1 MPHII
6 QLDRHVADLIAAGEV
21 VERPASAVKEL
32 VENAVDAGATQ
43 ITVEVQ
49 NGGMTFLRVTDNG
62 CGIAPEDAPTA
73 FLRHATSKIR
83 TKEDLAAIGTLGFR
97 GEALAAISSVSRID
111 LLTKTAEAEGV
122 SLHLE
127 GGVVTSQQPAGCPQ
141 GTTILVR
148 DLFFNTPAR
157 MKFMKSDSAESSA
170 IAAVVQQQALAHPEI
185 SFRLIRDGETQLQ
198 TSGDGERLAAIY
210 TVFGREL
217 AKNMLAVNGTWEKF
231 HVTGY
236 ITKPTATRGNRALQ
250 YFFLNGRFI
259 RSRLLSAALE
269 EAYRNQMM
277 TGRFPACVLEL
288 QMPLEAVDVN
298 VHPAKT
304 EVKFLNERAVFD
316 AVHYAALSTLSNASG
331 RVAMQMPKSPALD
344 AQPAAPQQAV
354 KPMERPAARPAVNP
368 NFYQT
373 MQAGEYRRQAGA
385 QPRTVLASQVQYPT
399 RTPKPV
405 EPAMPPVEKAPS
417 PIAPPQPEPVVAPV
431 KPAAKAEPE
440 PAAIPKEPIPTPAEP
455 EQLAL
460 DLPEQTFIKR
470 KVQLGKKEK
479 DLYTQIKRSSYAE
492 LSNGDKITATTVLTR
507 LLRLQQLAGGFLVT
521 DDSDKP
527 ELVNTAKL
535 DALQDIIEDYVLG
548 AGKKLVIFARF
559 IPEVTA
565 IMKMIDK
572 TFQKTGKKQVA
583 IYGAIKKEDRGP
595 IIKQFQEDPD
605 TVIIVG
611 QIDTLGVG
619 VTLTAADTCVYYS
632 KNFNYA
638 TYEQSLSRIHRI
650 GQRNTCTYIDL
661 ETEGTVDEM
670 IGKALARKEDMA
682 KTVVDDWRAYFE

>member
-32 VENAVDAGATQ
+32 VENAVDAGTTQ

-316 AVHYAALSTLSNASG
+316 AVHYAALSTLANASG
-331 RVAMQMPKSPALD
+331 RVAMQMPKSPAPD
-344 AQPAAPQQAV
+344 AAKPDTPATPQPARPA
-354 KPMERPAARPAVNP
+354 ERPVARPAVNP

-440 PAAIPKEPIPTPAEP
+440 PAAIPKEPAPTPAEP

-460 DLPEQTFIKR
+460 DLPEQTFRLIGEAFDSYLIAEQGESVLFIDKHAAHER
-470 KVQLGKKEK
+470 ILFEKLKAEDHPIVSQELMAPVSAELTREEAATVLENTEILGKCGFEVADFGDGDVLIRQIPCDVDEK
-479 DLYTQIKRSSYAE
+479 DAVSLLQELAADLLAGKTLAPETLRDNLLHTIACKAAIKAGWHTEGAEAAHLVAEILSRTDIKYCPHGRPVCIELTKSQLERQFKRS
-492 LSNGDKITATTVLTR
+492 
-507 LLRLQQLAGGFLVT
+507 
-521 DDSDKP
+521 
-527 ELVNTAKL
+527 
-535 DALQDIIEDYVLG
+535 
-548 AGKKLVIFARF
+548 
-559 IPEVTA
+559 
-565 IMKMIDK
+565 
-572 TFQKTGKKQVA
+572 
-583 IYGAIKKEDRGP
+583 
-595 IIKQFQEDPD
+595 
-605 TVIIVG
+605 
-611 QIDTLGVG
+611 
-619 VTLTAADTCVYYS
+619 
-632 KNFNYA
+632 
-638 TYEQSLSRIHRI
+638 
-650 GQRNTCTYIDL
+650 
-661 ETEGTVDEM
+661 
-670 IGKALARKEDMA
+670 
-682 KTVVDDWRAYFE
+682 

>member
-111 LLTKTAEAEGV
+111 LLTKTAEADGV

-331 RVAMQMPKSPALD
+331 RVAMQMPKSPAPD
-344 AQPAAPQQAV
+344 AQPAAPQQTAR
-354 KPMERPAARPAVNP
+354 PAERPAARPAVNP

-417 PIAPPQPEPVVAPV
+417 PIAPPQPEPVSAPV
-431 KPAAKAEPE
+431 RPTAKAEPE

-460 DLPEQTFIKR
+460 DLPEQTFRLIGEAFDSYLIAEQGESVLFIDKHAAHER
-470 KVQLGKKEK
+470 ILFEKLKAEEHPIVSQELMAPVSAELTREEAATVLENTEILGKCGFEVADFGDGDVLIRQIPCDVDEK
-479 DLYTQIKRSSYAE
+479 DAVSLLQELAADLLAGKTLAPETLRDNLLHTIACKAAIKAGWHTEGAEAAHLVAEILSRTDIKYCPHGRPVCIELTKSQLERQFKRS
-492 LSNGDKITATTVLTR
+492 
-507 LLRLQQLAGGFLVT
+507 
-521 DDSDKP
+521 
-527 ELVNTAKL
+527 
-535 DALQDIIEDYVLG
+535 
-548 AGKKLVIFARF
+548 
-559 IPEVTA
+559 
-565 IMKMIDK
+565 
-572 TFQKTGKKQVA
+572 
-583 IYGAIKKEDRGP
+583 
-595 IIKQFQEDPD
+595 
-605 TVIIVG
+605 
-611 QIDTLGVG
+611 
-619 VTLTAADTCVYYS
+619 
-632 KNFNYA
+632 
-638 TYEQSLSRIHRI
+638 
-650 GQRNTCTYIDL
+650 
-661 ETEGTVDEM
+661 
-670 IGKALARKEDMA
+670 
-682 KTVVDDWRAYFE
+682 

>member
-62 CGIAPEDAPTA
+62 CGIAPEDATTA

-111 LLTKTAEAEGV
+111 LLTKTAEADGV

-331 RVAMQMPKSPALD
+331 RVAMQMPKSPAPD
-344 AQPAAPQQAV
+344 AQPAAPQQTAR
-354 KPMERPAARPAVNP
+354 PAERPAARPAVNP

-440 PAAIPKEPIPTPAEP
+440 PAAIPKEPAPAPAEP

-460 DLPEQTFIKR
+460 DLPEQTFRLIGEAFDSYLIAEQGESVLFIDKHAAHER
-470 KVQLGKKEK
+470 ILFEKLKAEEHPIVSQELMAPVSAELTREEAATVLENTEILGKCGFEVADFGDGDVLIRQIPCDVDEK
-479 DLYTQIKRSSYAE
+479 DAVSLLQELAADLLAGKTLAPETLRDNLLHTIACKAAIKAGWHTEGAEAAHLVAEILSRTDIKYCPHGRPVCIELTKSQLERQFKRS
-492 LSNGDKITATTVLTR
+492 
-507 LLRLQQLAGGFLVT
+507 
-521 DDSDKP
+521 
-527 ELVNTAKL
+527 
-535 DALQDIIEDYVLG
+535 
-548 AGKKLVIFARF
+548 
-559 IPEVTA
+559 
-565 IMKMIDK
+565 
-572 TFQKTGKKQVA
+572 
-583 IYGAIKKEDRGP
+583 
-595 IIKQFQEDPD
+595 
-605 TVIIVG
+605 
-611 QIDTLGVG
+611 
-619 VTLTAADTCVYYS
+619 
-632 KNFNYA
+632 
-638 TYEQSLSRIHRI
+638 
-650 GQRNTCTYIDL
+650 
-661 ETEGTVDEM
+661 
-670 IGKALARKEDMA
+670 
-682 KTVVDDWRAYFE
+682 

>member
-111 LLTKTAEAEGV
+111 LLTKTAEADGV

-331 RVAMQMPKSPALD
+331 RVAMQMPKSPAPD
-344 AQPAAPQQAV
+344 AQPAAPQQTARPV
-354 KPMERPAARPAVNP
+354 ERPAARPAVNP

-460 DLPEQTFIKR
+460 DLPEQTFRLIGEAFDSYLIAEQGNSVLFIDKHAAHER
-470 KVQLGKKEK
+470 ILFEKLKAEDHPIVSQELMAPVSAELTREEAATVLENTEILGKCGFEVADFGDGDVLIRQIPCDVDEK
-479 DLYTQIKRSSYAE
+479 DAVSLLQELAADLLAGKTLAPETLRDNLLHTIACKAAIKAGWHTEGAEAAHLVAEILSRTDIKYCPHGRPVCIELTKSQLERQFKRS
-492 LSNGDKITATTVLTR
+492 
-507 LLRLQQLAGGFLVT
+507 
-521 DDSDKP
+521 
-527 ELVNTAKL
+527 
-535 DALQDIIEDYVLG
+535 
-548 AGKKLVIFARF
+548 
-559 IPEVTA
+559 
-565 IMKMIDK
+565 
-572 TFQKTGKKQVA
+572 
-583 IYGAIKKEDRGP
+583 
-595 IIKQFQEDPD
+595 
-605 TVIIVG
+605 
-611 QIDTLGVG
+611 
-619 VTLTAADTCVYYS
+619 
-632 KNFNYA
+632 
-638 TYEQSLSRIHRI
+638 
-650 GQRNTCTYIDL
+650 
-661 ETEGTVDEM
+661 
-670 IGKALARKEDMA
+670 
-682 KTVVDDWRAYFE
+682 

>member
-1 MPHII
+1 MPHIV

-111 LLTKTAEAEGV
+111 LLTKTAECDGV

-354 KPMERPAARPAVNP
+354 KPMERPAARPTVNP

-417 PIAPPQPEPVVAPV
+417 PIAPPQPESVVAPV

-460 DLPEQTFIKR
+460 DLPEQTSRLIGEAFDSYLIAEQGESVLFIDKHAAHER
-470 KVQLGKKEK
+470 ILFEKLKAEDHPIVSQELMAPVSAELTREEAATVLENTEILGKCGFEVADFGDGDVLIRQIPCDVDEK
-479 DLYTQIKRSSYAE
+479 DAVSLLQELAADLLAGKTLAPETLRDNLLHTIACKAAIKAGWHTEGAEAAHLMAEILSRTDIKYCPHGRPVCIELTKSQLERQFKRS
-492 LSNGDKITATTVLTR
+492 
-507 LLRLQQLAGGFLVT
+507 
-521 DDSDKP
+521 
-527 ELVNTAKL
+527 
-535 DALQDIIEDYVLG
+535 
-548 AGKKLVIFARF
+548 
-559 IPEVTA
+559 
-565 IMKMIDK
+565 
-572 TFQKTGKKQVA
+572 
-583 IYGAIKKEDRGP
+583 
-595 IIKQFQEDPD
+595 
-605 TVIIVG
+605 
-611 QIDTLGVG
+611 
-619 VTLTAADTCVYYS
+619 
-632 KNFNYA
+632 
-638 TYEQSLSRIHRI
+638 
-650 GQRNTCTYIDL
+650 
-661 ETEGTVDEM
+661 
-670 IGKALARKEDMA
+670 
-682 KTVVDDWRAYFE
+682 

>member
-1 MPHII
+1 MAETHKGFGLLFEMGCGKTLTAIMIAGTAYQMGKVEKVLVVAPTSVCSVWPKDFAEFADFKANIKVLLGDKNRRLKLLNDLDNFPFKALKVAVINYESTWREGIFDALYEWNADMII
-6 QLDRHVADLIAAGEV
+6 CDESQRIKSHDAEQSKAMHKLGDQAKYKLILSGT
-21 VERPASAVKEL
+21 P
-32 VENAVDAGATQ
+32 
-43 ITVEVQ
+43 VQ
-49 NGGMTFLRVTDNG
+49 NN
-62 CGIAPEDAPTA
+62 A
-73 FLRHATSKIR
+73 
-83 TKEDLAAIGTLGFR
+83 
-97 GEALAAISSVSRID
+97 ID
-111 LLTKTAEAEGV
+111 LY
-122 SLHLE
+122 
-127 GGVVTSQQPAGCPQ
+127 SQYRFLDPTIF
-141 GTTILVR
+141 GT
-148 DLFFNTPAR
+148 
-157 MKFMKSDSAESSA
+157 
-170 IAAVVQQQALAHPEI
+170 
-185 SFRLIRDGETQLQ
+185 
-198 TSGDGERLAAIY
+198 
-210 TVFGREL
+210 
-217 AKNMLAVNGTWEKF
+217 
-231 HVTGY
+231 
-236 ITKPTATRGNRALQ
+236 
-250 YFFLNGRFI
+250 
-259 RSRLLSAALE
+259 
-269 EAYRNQMM
+269 
-277 TGRFPACVLEL
+277 
-288 QMPLEAVDVN
+288 
-298 VHPAKT
+298 
-304 EVKFLNERAVFD
+304 
-316 AVHYAALSTLSNASG
+316 
-331 RVAMQMPKSPALD
+331 
-344 AQPAAPQQAV
+344 
-354 KPMERPAARPAVNP
+354 
-368 NFYQT
+368 NFYQFRNRYAI
-373 MQAGEYRRQAGA
+373 MGGFNRHQIVGYKDLDQLIQKEH
-385 QPRTVLASQVQYPT
+385 S
-399 RTPKPV
+399 
-405 EPAMPPVEKAPS
+405 
-417 PIAPPQPEPVVAPV
+417 IAFRITKE
-431 KPAAKAEPE
+431 E
-440 PAAIPKEPIPTPAEP
+440 AI
-455 EQLAL
+455 

-479 DLYTQIKRSSYAE
+479 DLYNQIKRSSYAE

>member
-331 RVAMQMPKSPALD
+331 RVAMQMPKSPAPD
-344 AQPAAPQQAV
+344 AQPAAPQQTAR
-354 KPMERPAARPAVNP
+354 PAERPAARPAVNP

-440 PAAIPKEPIPTPAEP
+440 PAAIPKEPAPAPAEP

-460 DLPEQTFIKR
+460 DLPEQTFRLIGEAFDSYLIAEQGESVLFIDKHAAHER
-470 KVQLGKKEK
+470 ILFEKLKAEEHPIVSQELMAPVSAELTREEAATVLENTEILGKCGFEVADFGDGDVLIRQIPCDVDEK
-479 DLYTQIKRSSYAE
+479 DAVSLLQELAADLLAGKTLAPETLRDNLLHTIACKAAIKAGWQTE
-492 LSNGDKITATTVLTR
+492 PEE
-507 LLRLQQLAGGFLVT
+507 LLRLADAVCAG
-521 DDSDKP
+521 
-527 ELVNTAKL
+527 
-535 DALQDIIEDYVLG
+535 
-548 AGKKLVIFARF
+548 
-559 IPEVTA
+559 EV
-565 IMKMIDK
+565 KYCPH
-572 TFQKTGKKQVA
+572 GRPVA
-583 IYGAIKKEDRGP
+583 
-595 IIKQFQEDPD
+595 
-605 TVIIVG
+605 
-611 QIDTLGVG
+611 
-619 VTLTAADTCVYYS
+619 VTLTRRELD
-632 KNFNYA
+632 KLFK
-638 TYEQSLSRIHRI
+638 RI
-650 GQRNTCTYIDL
+650 
-661 ETEGTVDEM
+661 V
-670 IGKALARKEDMA
+670 
-682 KTVVDDWRAYFE
+682 

>member
-6 QLDRHVADLIAAGEV
+6 QLDRHVSDLIAAGEV

-111 LLTKTAEAEGV
+111 LLTKTAEADGV

-331 RVAMQMPKSPALD
+331 RVAMQMPKSPAPD
-344 AQPAAPQQAV
+344 AQPAAPQQTAR
-354 KPMERPAARPAVNP
+354 PAERPAARPAVNP

-440 PAAIPKEPIPTPAEP
+440 PAAIPKEPAPAPAEP

-460 DLPEQTFIKR
+460 DLPEQTFRLIGEAFDSYLIAEQGESVLFIDKHAAHER
-470 KVQLGKKEK
+470 ILFEKLKAEEHPIVSQELMAPVSAELTREEAATVLENTEILGKCGFEVADFGDGDVLIRQIPCDVDEK
-479 DLYTQIKRSSYAE
+479 DAVSLLQE
-492 LSNGDKITATTVLTR
+492 LAADL
-507 LLRLQQLAGGFLVT
+507 LAGKTLA
-521 DDSDKP
+521 P
-527 ELVNTAKL
+527 ETLRDNLLHTIACK
-535 DALQDIIEDYVLG
+535 A
-548 AGKKLVIFARF
+548 
-559 IPEVTA
+559 
-565 IMKMIDK
+565 
-572 TFQKTGKKQVA
+572 
-583 IYGAIKKEDRGP
+583 AIKAGWHTEGA
-595 IIKQFQEDPD
+595 E
-605 TVIIVG
+605 
-611 QIDTLGVG
+611 
-619 VTLTAADTCVYYS
+619 AAHLV
-632 KNFNYA
+632 A
-638 TYEQSLSRIHRI
+638 EILSR
-650 GQRNTCTYIDL
+650 
-661 ETEGTVDEM
+661 TE
-670 IGKALARKEDMA
+670 IK
-682 KTVVDDWRAYFE
+682 

>member
-331 RVAMQMPKSPALD
+331 RVAMQMPKSPAPD
-344 AQPAAPQQAV
+344 AAKPDTPATPQPARPA
-354 KPMERPAARPAVNP
+354 ERPVARPAVNP

-460 DLPEQTFIKR
+460 DLPEQTFRLIGEAFDSYLIAEQGESVLFIDKHAAHER
-470 KVQLGKKEK
+470 ILFEKLKAEDHPIVSQELMAPVSAELTREEAATVLENTEILGKCGFEVADFGDGDVLIRQIPCDVDEK
-479 DLYTQIKRSSYAE
+479 DAVSLLQELAADLLAGKTLAPETLRDNLLHTIACKAAIKAGWHTEGAEAAHLVAEILSRTDIKYCPHGRPVCIELTKAQLERQFKRS
-492 LSNGDKITATTVLTR
+492 
-507 LLRLQQLAGGFLVT
+507 
-521 DDSDKP
+521 
-527 ELVNTAKL
+527 
-535 DALQDIIEDYVLG
+535 
-548 AGKKLVIFARF
+548 
-559 IPEVTA
+559 
-565 IMKMIDK
+565 
-572 TFQKTGKKQVA
+572 
-583 IYGAIKKEDRGP
+583 
-595 IIKQFQEDPD
+595 
-605 TVIIVG
+605 
-611 QIDTLGVG
+611 
-619 VTLTAADTCVYYS
+619 
-632 KNFNYA
+632 
-638 TYEQSLSRIHRI
+638 
-650 GQRNTCTYIDL
+650 
-661 ETEGTVDEM
+661 
-670 IGKALARKEDMA
+670 
-682 KTVVDDWRAYFE
+682 

>member
-344 AQPAAPQQAV
+344 AQPAAPQQTAR
-354 KPMERPAARPAVNP
+354 PAERPAARPAVNP

-417 PIAPPQPEPVVAPV
+417 PIAPPQPETVVAPV

-440 PAAIPKEPIPTPAEP
+440 PAAIPKEPAPAPAEP

-460 DLPEQTFIKR
+460 DMPEQTFRLIGEAFDSYLIAEQGESVLFIDKHAAHER
-470 KVQLGKKEK
+470 ILFEKLKAEDHPIVSQELMAPVSAELTREEAATVLENTEILGKCGFDVADFGDGDVLIRQIPCDVDEK
-479 DLYTQIKRSSYAE
+479 DAVSLLQELAADLLAGKTLAPETLRDNLLHTIACKAAIKAGWHTDGAEAAHLVAEILSRTDIKYCPHGRPVCIELTKSQLERQFKRS
-492 LSNGDKITATTVLTR
+492 
-507 LLRLQQLAGGFLVT
+507 
-521 DDSDKP
+521 
-527 ELVNTAKL
+527 
-535 DALQDIIEDYVLG
+535 
-548 AGKKLVIFARF
+548 
-559 IPEVTA
+559 
-565 IMKMIDK
+565 
-572 TFQKTGKKQVA
+572 
-583 IYGAIKKEDRGP
+583 
-595 IIKQFQEDPD
+595 
-605 TVIIVG
+605 
-611 QIDTLGVG
+611 
-619 VTLTAADTCVYYS
+619 
-632 KNFNYA
+632 
-638 TYEQSLSRIHRI
+638 
-650 GQRNTCTYIDL
+650 
-661 ETEGTVDEM
+661 
-670 IGKALARKEDMA
+670 
-682 KTVVDDWRAYFE
+682 

>member
-111 LLTKTAEAEGV
+111 LLTKTAEADGV

-331 RVAMQMPKSPALD
+331 RVAMQMPKSPAPD
-344 AQPAAPQQAV
+344 AQPAAPQQTAR
-354 KPMERPAARPAVNP
+354 PAERPAARPAVNP

-460 DLPEQTFIKR
+460 DLPEQTFRLIGEAFDSYLIAEQGESVLFIDKHAAHER
-470 KVQLGKKEK
+470 ILFEKLKAEDHPIVSQELMAPVSAELTREEAATVLENTGILGKCGFEVADFGDGDVLIRQIPCDVDEK
-479 DLYTQIKRSSYAE
+479 DAVSLLQELAADLLAGKTLAPETLRDNLLHTIACKAAIKAGWHTEGAEAAHLVAEILSRTDIKYCPHGRPVCIELTKSQLERQFKRS
-492 LSNGDKITATTVLTR
+492 
-507 LLRLQQLAGGFLVT
+507 
-521 DDSDKP
+521 
-527 ELVNTAKL
+527 
-535 DALQDIIEDYVLG
+535 
-548 AGKKLVIFARF
+548 
-559 IPEVTA
+559 
-565 IMKMIDK
+565 
-572 TFQKTGKKQVA
+572 
-583 IYGAIKKEDRGP
+583 
-595 IIKQFQEDPD
+595 
-605 TVIIVG
+605 
-611 QIDTLGVG
+611 
-619 VTLTAADTCVYYS
+619 
-632 KNFNYA
+632 
-638 TYEQSLSRIHRI
+638 
-650 GQRNTCTYIDL
+650 
-661 ETEGTVDEM
+661 
-670 IGKALARKEDMA
+670 
-682 KTVVDDWRAYFE
+682 

>member
-111 LLTKTAEAEGV
+111 LLTKTAEADGV

-331 RVAMQMPKSPALD
+331 RVAMQMPKSPAPD
-344 AQPAAPQQAV
+344 AQPAAPQQTAR
-354 KPMERPAARPAVNP
+354 PAERPAARPAVNP

-417 PIAPPQPEPVVAPV
+417 PIAPPQPEPVVTPV

-460 DLPEQTFIKR
+460 DLPEQTFRLIGEAFDSYLIAEQGESVLFIDKHAAHER
-470 KVQLGKKEK
+470 ILFEKLKAEDHPIVSQELMAPVSAELTREEAATVLENTEILGKCGFEVADFGDGDVLIRQIPCDVDEK
-479 DLYTQIKRSSYAE
+479 DAVSLLQELAADLLAGKTLAPETLRDNLLHTIACKAAIKAGWHTEGAEAAHLVAEILSRTDIKYCPHGRPVCIELTKSQLERQFKRS
-492 LSNGDKITATTVLTR
+492 
-507 LLRLQQLAGGFLVT
+507 
-521 DDSDKP
+521 
-527 ELVNTAKL
+527 
-535 DALQDIIEDYVLG
+535 
-548 AGKKLVIFARF
+548 
-559 IPEVTA
+559 
-565 IMKMIDK
+565 
-572 TFQKTGKKQVA
+572 
-583 IYGAIKKEDRGP
+583 
-595 IIKQFQEDPD
+595 
-605 TVIIVG
+605 
-611 QIDTLGVG
+611 
-619 VTLTAADTCVYYS
+619 
-632 KNFNYA
+632 
-638 TYEQSLSRIHRI
+638 
-650 GQRNTCTYIDL
+650 
-661 ETEGTVDEM
+661 
-670 IGKALARKEDMA
+670 
-682 KTVVDDWRAYFE
+682 

>member
-331 RVAMQMPKSPALD
+331 RVAMQMPKSPAPD
-344 AQPAAPQQAV
+344 AAKPDTPATPQPARPA
-354 KPMERPAARPAVNP
+354 ERPVARPAVNP

-440 PAAIPKEPIPTPAEP
+440 PAAIPKEPAPTPAEP

-460 DLPEQTFIKR
+460 DLPEQTFRLIGEAFDSYLIAEQGESVLFIDKHAAHER
-470 KVQLGKKEK
+470 ILFEKLKAEDHPIVSQELMAPVSAELTREEAATVLENTEILGKCGFEVADFGDGDVLIRQIPCDVDEK
-479 DLYTQIKRSSYAE
+479 DAVSLLQELAADLLAGKTLAPETLRDNLLHTIACKAAIKAGWHTEGAEAAHLVAEILSRTDIKYCPHGRPVCIELTKSQLERQFKRS
-492 LSNGDKITATTVLTR
+492 
-507 LLRLQQLAGGFLVT
+507 
-521 DDSDKP
+521 
-527 ELVNTAKL
+527 
-535 DALQDIIEDYVLG
+535 
-548 AGKKLVIFARF
+548 
-559 IPEVTA
+559 
-565 IMKMIDK
+565 
-572 TFQKTGKKQVA
+572 
-583 IYGAIKKEDRGP
+583 
-595 IIKQFQEDPD
+595 
-605 TVIIVG
+605 
-611 QIDTLGVG
+611 
-619 VTLTAADTCVYYS
+619 
-632 KNFNYA
+632 
-638 TYEQSLSRIHRI
+638 
-650 GQRNTCTYIDL
+650 
-661 ETEGTVDEM
+661 
-670 IGKALARKEDMA
+670 
-682 KTVVDDWRAYFE
+682 

>member
-331 RVAMQMPKSPALD
+331 RVAMQMPKSPAPD
-344 AQPAAPQQAV
+344 AQPAAPQQTA
-354 KPMERPAARPAVNP
+354 KPAGRPAARPAVNP

-405 EPAMPPVEKAPS
+405 EPVMPPVEKAPS
-417 PIAPPQPEPVVAPV
+417 PSAPPQPEPVVVPV

-440 PAAIPKEPIPTPAEP
+440 PAAIPKEPIPTPVEP

-460 DLPEQTFIKR
+460 DLPEQTFRLIGEAFDSYLIAEQGESVLFIDKHAAHER
-470 KVQLGKKEK
+470 ILFEKLKAEDHPIVSQELMAPVSAELTREEAATVLENTEILGKCGFEVADFGDGDVLIRQIPCDVDEK
-479 DLYTQIKRSSYAE
+479 DAVSLLQELAADLLAGKTLAPETLRDNLLHTIACKAAIKAGWHTEGAEAAHLVAEILSRTDIKYCPHGRPVCIELTKSQLERQFKRS
-492 LSNGDKITATTVLTR
+492 
-507 LLRLQQLAGGFLVT
+507 
-521 DDSDKP
+521 
-527 ELVNTAKL
+527 
-535 DALQDIIEDYVLG
+535 
-548 AGKKLVIFARF
+548 
-559 IPEVTA
+559 
-565 IMKMIDK
+565 
-572 TFQKTGKKQVA
+572 
-583 IYGAIKKEDRGP
+583 
-595 IIKQFQEDPD
+595 
-605 TVIIVG
+605 
-611 QIDTLGVG
+611 
-619 VTLTAADTCVYYS
+619 
-632 KNFNYA
+632 
-638 TYEQSLSRIHRI
+638 
-650 GQRNTCTYIDL
+650 
-661 ETEGTVDEM
+661 
-670 IGKALARKEDMA
+670 
-682 KTVVDDWRAYFE
+682 

>member
-32 VENAVDAGATQ
+32 AENAVDAGATQ

-97 GEALAAISSVSRID
+97 GEALATISSVSRID

-331 RVAMQMPKSPALD
+331 RVAMQMPKSPAPD
-344 AQPAAPQQAV
+344 AQPAAPQQTAR
-354 KPMERPAARPAVNP
+354 PAERPAARPAVNP

-431 KPAAKAEPE
+431 KPAAKAEPQ

-460 DLPEQTFIKR
+460 DLPEQTFRLIGEAFDSYLIAEQGESVLFIDKHAAHER
-470 KVQLGKKEK
+470 ILFEKLKAEDHPIVSQELMAPVSAELTREEAATVLENTEILGKCGFEVADFGDGDVLIRQIPCDVDEK
-479 DLYTQIKRSSYAE
+479 DAVSLLQELAADLLAGKTLAPETLRDNLLHTIACKAAIKAGWHTEGAEAAHLVAEILSRTDIKYCPHGRPVCIELTKSQLERQFKRS
-492 LSNGDKITATTVLTR
+492 
-507 LLRLQQLAGGFLVT
+507 
-521 DDSDKP
+521 
-527 ELVNTAKL
+527 
-535 DALQDIIEDYVLG
+535 
-548 AGKKLVIFARF
+548 
-559 IPEVTA
+559 
-565 IMKMIDK
+565 
-572 TFQKTGKKQVA
+572 
-583 IYGAIKKEDRGP
+583 
-595 IIKQFQEDPD
+595 
-605 TVIIVG
+605 
-611 QIDTLGVG
+611 
-619 VTLTAADTCVYYS
+619 
-632 KNFNYA
+632 
-638 TYEQSLSRIHRI
+638 
-650 GQRNTCTYIDL
+650 
-661 ETEGTVDEM
+661 
-670 IGKALARKEDMA
+670 
-682 KTVVDDWRAYFE
+682 

>member
-236 ITKPTATRGNRALQ
+236 ITKPTSTRGNRALQ

-331 RVAMQMPKSPALD
+331 RVAMQMPKSPAPD
-344 AQPAAPQQAV
+344 AQPAAPQQTAR
-354 KPMERPAARPAVNP
+354 PAERPAARPAVNP

-417 PIAPPQPEPVVAPV
+417 PIAPPQPEPVSAPV
-431 KPAAKAEPE
+431 RPIAKAEPE
-440 PAAIPKEPIPTPAEP
+440 PAAIPKEPAPAPAEP

-460 DLPEQTFIKR
+460 DMPEQTFRLIGEAFDSYLIAEQGESVLFIDKHAAHER
-470 KVQLGKKEK
+470 ILFEKLKAEDHPIVSQELMAPVSAELTREEAATVLENTEILGKCGFEVADFGDGDVLIRQIPCDVDEK
-479 DLYTQIKRSSYAE
+479 DAVSLLQELAADLLAGKTLAPETLRDNLLHTIACKAAIKAGWHTEGAEAAHLVAEILSRTDIKYCPHGRPVCIELTKSQLERQFKRS
-492 LSNGDKITATTVLTR
+492 
-507 LLRLQQLAGGFLVT
+507 
-521 DDSDKP
+521 
-527 ELVNTAKL
+527 
-535 DALQDIIEDYVLG
+535 
-548 AGKKLVIFARF
+548 
-559 IPEVTA
+559 
-565 IMKMIDK
+565 
-572 TFQKTGKKQVA
+572 
-583 IYGAIKKEDRGP
+583 
-595 IIKQFQEDPD
+595 
-605 TVIIVG
+605 
-611 QIDTLGVG
+611 
-619 VTLTAADTCVYYS
+619 
-632 KNFNYA
+632 
-638 TYEQSLSRIHRI
+638 
-650 GQRNTCTYIDL
+650 
-661 ETEGTVDEM
+661 
-670 IGKALARKEDMA
+670 
-682 KTVVDDWRAYFE
+682 

>member
-331 RVAMQMPKSPALD
+331 RVAMQMPKSPAPD
-344 AQPAAPQQAV
+344 AQPAAPQQTAR
-354 KPMERPAARPAVNP
+354 PAERPAARPAVNP

-405 EPAMPPVEKAPS
+405 EPAVPPVEKAPS

-440 PAAIPKEPIPTPAEP
+440 PAAIPKEPAPAPAEP

-460 DLPEQTFIKR
+460 DLPEQTFRLIGEAFDSYLIAEQGESVLFIDKHAAHER
-470 KVQLGKKEK
+470 ILFEKLKAEEHPIVSQELMAPVSAELTREEAATVLENTEILGKCGFEVADFGDGDVLIRQIPCDVDEK
-479 DLYTQIKRSSYAE
+479 DAVSLLQELAADLLAGKTLAPETLRDNLLHTIACKAAIKAGWHTEGAEAAHLVAEILSRTDIKYCPHGRPVCIELTKSQLERQFKRS
-492 LSNGDKITATTVLTR
+492 
-507 LLRLQQLAGGFLVT
+507 
-521 DDSDKP
+521 
-527 ELVNTAKL
+527 
-535 DALQDIIEDYVLG
+535 
-548 AGKKLVIFARF
+548 
-559 IPEVTA
+559 
-565 IMKMIDK
+565 
-572 TFQKTGKKQVA
+572 
-583 IYGAIKKEDRGP
+583 
-595 IIKQFQEDPD
+595 
-605 TVIIVG
+605 
-611 QIDTLGVG
+611 
-619 VTLTAADTCVYYS
+619 
-632 KNFNYA
+632 
-638 TYEQSLSRIHRI
+638 
-650 GQRNTCTYIDL
+650 
-661 ETEGTVDEM
+661 
-670 IGKALARKEDMA
+670 
-682 KTVVDDWRAYFE
+682 

>member
-111 LLTKTAEAEGV
+111 LLTKTAEADGV

-288 QMPLEAVDVN
+288 QMPLEAVEVN

-344 AQPAAPQQAV
+344 AQPAAPQQTAR
-354 KPMERPAARPAVNP
+354 PAERPAARPAVNP

-440 PAAIPKEPIPTPAEP
+440 PTAIPKEPAPAPAEP

-460 DLPEQTFIKR
+460 DLPEQTFRLIGEAFDSYLIAEQGESVLFIDKHAAHER
-470 KVQLGKKEK
+470 ILFEKLKAEEHPIVSQELMAPVSAELTREEAATVLENTEILGKCGFEVADFGDGDVLIRQIPCDVDEK
-479 DLYTQIKRSSYAE
+479 DAVSLLQELAADLLAGKTLAPETLRDNLLHTIACKAAIKAGWHTEGAEAAHLVAEILSRTDIKYCPHGRPVCIELTKSQLERQFKRS
-492 LSNGDKITATTVLTR
+492 
-507 LLRLQQLAGGFLVT
+507 
-521 DDSDKP
+521 
-527 ELVNTAKL
+527 
-535 DALQDIIEDYVLG
+535 
-548 AGKKLVIFARF
+548 
-559 IPEVTA
+559 
-565 IMKMIDK
+565 
-572 TFQKTGKKQVA
+572 
-583 IYGAIKKEDRGP
+583 
-595 IIKQFQEDPD
+595 
-605 TVIIVG
+605 
-611 QIDTLGVG
+611 
-619 VTLTAADTCVYYS
+619 
-632 KNFNYA
+632 
-638 TYEQSLSRIHRI
+638 
-650 GQRNTCTYIDL
+650 
-661 ETEGTVDEM
+661 
-670 IGKALARKEDMA
+670 
-682 KTVVDDWRAYFE
+682 

>member
-111 LLTKTAEAEGV
+111 LLTKTAECDGV

-185 SFRLIRDGETQLQ
+185 SFRLIRDGETQMQ
-198 TSGDGERLAAIY
+198 TSGDGERLVAIY

-288 QMPLEAVDVN
+288 QMPLEAVDMN

-331 RVAMQMPKSPALD
+331 RVAMQMPKSPAPD
-344 AQPAAPQQAV
+344 AQPAAPQQTAR
-354 KPMERPAARPAVNP
+354 PAERPAARPAVNP

-417 PIAPPQPEPVVAPV
+417 PIAPPQPESVVAPV

-460 DLPEQTFIKR
+460 DLPEQTFRLIGEAFDSYLIAEQGESVLFIDKHAAHER
-470 KVQLGKKEK
+470 ILFEKLKAEDHPIVSQELMAPVSAELTREEAATVLENTEILGKCGFEVADFGDGDVLIRQIPCDVDEK
-479 DLYTQIKRSSYAE
+479 DAVSLLQELAADLLAGKTLAPETLRDNLLHTIACKAAIKAGWHTEGAEAAHLVAEILSRTDIKYCPHGRPVCIELTKSQLERQFKRS
-492 LSNGDKITATTVLTR
+492 
-507 LLRLQQLAGGFLVT
+507 
-521 DDSDKP
+521 
-527 ELVNTAKL
+527 
-535 DALQDIIEDYVLG
+535 
-548 AGKKLVIFARF
+548 
-559 IPEVTA
+559 
-565 IMKMIDK
+565 
-572 TFQKTGKKQVA
+572 
-583 IYGAIKKEDRGP
+583 
-595 IIKQFQEDPD
+595 
-605 TVIIVG
+605 
-611 QIDTLGVG
+611 
-619 VTLTAADTCVYYS
+619 
-632 KNFNYA
+632 
-638 TYEQSLSRIHRI
+638 
-650 GQRNTCTYIDL
+650 
-661 ETEGTVDEM
+661 
-670 IGKALARKEDMA
+670 
-682 KTVVDDWRAYFE
+682 

>member
-111 LLTKTAEAEGV
+111 LLTKTAEADGV

-331 RVAMQMPKSPALD
+331 RVAMQMPKSPAPD
-344 AQPAAPQQAV
+344 AQPAAPQQTAR
-354 KPMERPAARPAVNP
+354 PAERPAARPAVNP

-440 PAAIPKEPIPTPAEP
+440 PAAIPKEPAPAPAEP

-460 DLPEQTFIKR
+460 DLPEQTFRLIGEAFDSYLIAEQGESVLFIDKHAAHER
-470 KVQLGKKEK
+470 ILFEKLKAEDHPIVSQELMAPVSAELTREEAATVLENTEILGKCGFEVADFGDGDVLIRQIPCDVDEK
-479 DLYTQIKRSSYAE
+479 DAVSLLQELAADLLAGKTLAPETLRDNLLHTIACKAAIKAGWHTEGAEAAHLVAEILSRTDIKYCPHGRPVCIELTKSQLERQFKRS
-492 LSNGDKITATTVLTR
+492 
-507 LLRLQQLAGGFLVT
+507 
-521 DDSDKP
+521 
-527 ELVNTAKL
+527 
-535 DALQDIIEDYVLG
+535 
-548 AGKKLVIFARF
+548 
-559 IPEVTA
+559 
-565 IMKMIDK
+565 
-572 TFQKTGKKQVA
+572 
-583 IYGAIKKEDRGP
+583 
-595 IIKQFQEDPD
+595 
-605 TVIIVG
+605 
-611 QIDTLGVG
+611 
-619 VTLTAADTCVYYS
+619 
-632 KNFNYA
+632 
-638 TYEQSLSRIHRI
+638 
-650 GQRNTCTYIDL
+650 
-661 ETEGTVDEM
+661 
-670 IGKALARKEDMA
+670 
-682 KTVVDDWRAYFE
+682 

>member
-344 AQPAAPQQAV
+344 AQPAAPQQTAR
-354 KPMERPAARPAVNP
+354 PAERPAARPAVNP

-460 DLPEQTFIKR
+460 DLPEQTFRLIGEAFDSYLIAEQGESVLFIDKHAAHER
-470 KVQLGKKEK
+470 ILFEKLKAEDHPIVSQELMAPVSAELTREEAATVLENTEILGKCGFEVADFGDGDVLIRQIPCDVDEK
-479 DLYTQIKRSSYAE
+479 DAVSLLQELAADLLAGKTLAPETLRDNLLHTIACKAAIKAGWHTDGAEAAHLVAEILSRTDIKYCPHGRPVCIELTKSQLERQFKRS
-492 LSNGDKITATTVLTR
+492 
-507 LLRLQQLAGGFLVT
+507 
-521 DDSDKP
+521 
-527 ELVNTAKL
+527 
-535 DALQDIIEDYVLG
+535 
-548 AGKKLVIFARF
+548 
-559 IPEVTA
+559 
-565 IMKMIDK
+565 
-572 TFQKTGKKQVA
+572 
-583 IYGAIKKEDRGP
+583 
-595 IIKQFQEDPD
+595 
-605 TVIIVG
+605 
-611 QIDTLGVG
+611 
-619 VTLTAADTCVYYS
+619 
-632 KNFNYA
+632 
-638 TYEQSLSRIHRI
+638 
-650 GQRNTCTYIDL
+650 
-661 ETEGTVDEM
+661 
-670 IGKALARKEDMA
+670 
-682 KTVVDDWRAYFE
+682 

>member
-111 LLTKTAEAEGV
+111 LLTKTAEADGV

-331 RVAMQMPKSPALD
+331 RVAMQMPKSPAPD
-344 AQPAAPQQAV
+344 AQPAAPQQTAR
-354 KPMERPAARPAVNP
+354 PAERPAARPAVNP

-431 KPAAKAEPE
+431 KPAAKAELE
-440 PAAIPKEPIPTPAEP
+440 PAAIPKEPAPAPAEP

-460 DLPEQTFIKR
+460 DLPEQTFRLIGEAFDSYLIAEQGESVLFIDKHAAHER
-470 KVQLGKKEK
+470 ILFEKLKAEEHPIVSQELMAPVSAELTREEAATVLENTGILGKCGFEVADFGDGDVLIRQIPCDVDEK
-479 DLYTQIKRSSYAE
+479 DAVSLLQELAADLLAGKTLAPETLRDNLLHTIACKAAIKAGWHTEGAEAAHLVAEILSRTDIKYCPHGRPVCIELTKSQLERQFKRS
-492 LSNGDKITATTVLTR
+492 
-507 LLRLQQLAGGFLVT
+507 
-521 DDSDKP
+521 
-527 ELVNTAKL
+527 
-535 DALQDIIEDYVLG
+535 
-548 AGKKLVIFARF
+548 
-559 IPEVTA
+559 
-565 IMKMIDK
+565 
-572 TFQKTGKKQVA
+572 
-583 IYGAIKKEDRGP
+583 
-595 IIKQFQEDPD
+595 
-605 TVIIVG
+605 
-611 QIDTLGVG
+611 
-619 VTLTAADTCVYYS
+619 
-632 KNFNYA
+632 
-638 TYEQSLSRIHRI
+638 
-650 GQRNTCTYIDL
+650 
-661 ETEGTVDEM
+661 
-670 IGKALARKEDMA
+670 
-682 KTVVDDWRAYFE
+682 

>member
-331 RVAMQMPKSPALD
+331 RVAMQMPKSPAPD
-344 AQPAAPQQAV
+344 AQPAAPQQTAR
-354 KPMERPAARPAVNP
+354 PAERPAARPAVNP

-440 PAAIPKEPIPTPAEP
+440 PAAIPKELIPTPAEP

-460 DLPEQTFIKR
+460 DLPEQTFRLIGEAFDSYLIAEQGESVLFIDKHAAHER
-470 KVQLGKKEK
+470 ILFEKLKAEDHPIVSQELMAPVSAELTREEAATVLENTEILGKCGFEVADFGDGDVLIRQIPCDVDEK
-479 DLYTQIKRSSYAE
+479 DAVSLLQELAADLLAGKTLAPETLRDNLLHTIACKAAIKAGWHTEGAEAAHLVAEILSRTDIKYCPHGRPVCIELTNSQLERQFKRS
-492 LSNGDKITATTVLTR
+492 
-507 LLRLQQLAGGFLVT
+507 
-521 DDSDKP
+521 
-527 ELVNTAKL
+527 
-535 DALQDIIEDYVLG
+535 
-548 AGKKLVIFARF
+548 
-559 IPEVTA
+559 
-565 IMKMIDK
+565 
-572 TFQKTGKKQVA
+572 
-583 IYGAIKKEDRGP
+583 
-595 IIKQFQEDPD
+595 
-605 TVIIVG
+605 
-611 QIDTLGVG
+611 
-619 VTLTAADTCVYYS
+619 
-632 KNFNYA
+632 
-638 TYEQSLSRIHRI
+638 
-650 GQRNTCTYIDL
+650 
-661 ETEGTVDEM
+661 
-670 IGKALARKEDMA
+670 
-682 KTVVDDWRAYFE
+682 

>member
-331 RVAMQMPKSPALD
+331 RVAMQMPKSPAPD
-344 AQPAAPQQAV
+344 VQPAAPQQTAR
-354 KPMERPAARPAVNP
+354 PAERPAARPAVNP

-460 DLPEQTFIKR
+460 DLPEQTFRLIGEAFDSYLIAEQGESVLFIDKHAAHER
-470 KVQLGKKEK
+470 ILFEKLKAEDHPIVSQELMAPVSAELTREEAATVLENTEVLGKCGFEVADFGDGDVLIRQIPCDVDEK
-479 DLYTQIKRSSYAE
+479 DAVSLLQELAADLLAGKTLAPETLRDNLLHTIACKAAIKAGWHTEGAEAAHLVAEILSRTDIKYCPHGRPVCIELTKSQLERQFKRS
-492 LSNGDKITATTVLTR
+492 
-507 LLRLQQLAGGFLVT
+507 
-521 DDSDKP
+521 
-527 ELVNTAKL
+527 
-535 DALQDIIEDYVLG
+535 
-548 AGKKLVIFARF
+548 
-559 IPEVTA
+559 
-565 IMKMIDK
+565 
-572 TFQKTGKKQVA
+572 
-583 IYGAIKKEDRGP
+583 
-595 IIKQFQEDPD
+595 
-605 TVIIVG
+605 
-611 QIDTLGVG
+611 
-619 VTLTAADTCVYYS
+619 
-632 KNFNYA
+632 
-638 TYEQSLSRIHRI
+638 
-650 GQRNTCTYIDL
+650 
-661 ETEGTVDEM
+661 
-670 IGKALARKEDMA
+670 
-682 KTVVDDWRAYFE
+682 

>member
-331 RVAMQMPKSPALD
+331 RVAMQMPKSPAPD
-344 AQPAAPQQAV
+344 AQPAAPQQTAR
-354 KPMERPAARPAVNP
+354 PAERPAARPAVNP

-431 KPAAKAEPE
+431 KPAAKAEPQ

-460 DLPEQTFIKR
+460 DLPEQTFRLIGEAFDSYLIAEQGESVLFIDKHAAHER
-470 KVQLGKKEK
+470 ILFEKLKAEEHPIVSQELMAPVSAELTREEAATVLENTEILGKCGFEVADFGDGDVLIRQIPCDVDEK
-479 DLYTQIKRSSYAE
+479 DAVSLLQELAADLLAGKTLAPETLRDNLLHTIACKAAIKAGWHTEGAEAAHLVAEILSRTDIKYCPHGRPVCIELTKSQLERQFKRS
-492 LSNGDKITATTVLTR
+492 
-507 LLRLQQLAGGFLVT
+507 
-521 DDSDKP
+521 
-527 ELVNTAKL
+527 
-535 DALQDIIEDYVLG
+535 
-548 AGKKLVIFARF
+548 
-559 IPEVTA
+559 
-565 IMKMIDK
+565 
-572 TFQKTGKKQVA
+572 
-583 IYGAIKKEDRGP
+583 
-595 IIKQFQEDPD
+595 
-605 TVIIVG
+605 
-611 QIDTLGVG
+611 
-619 VTLTAADTCVYYS
+619 
-632 KNFNYA
+632 
-638 TYEQSLSRIHRI
+638 
-650 GQRNTCTYIDL
+650 
-661 ETEGTVDEM
+661 
-670 IGKALARKEDMA
+670 
-682 KTVVDDWRAYFE
+682 

>member
-6 QLDRHVADLIAAGEV
+6 QLDRHVANLIAAGEV

-331 RVAMQMPKSPALD
+331 RVAMQMPKSPAPD
-344 AQPAAPQQAV
+344 AQPAAPQQTAR
-354 KPMERPAARPAVNP
+354 PAERPAARPAVNP

-399 RTPKPV
+399 QTPKPV

-460 DLPEQTFIKR
+460 DLPEQTFRLIGEAFDSYLIAEQGESVLFIDKHAAHER
-470 KVQLGKKEK
+470 ILFEKLKAEDHPIVSQELMAPVSAELTREEAATVLENTEILGKCGFEVADFGDGDVLIRQIPCDVDEK
-479 DLYTQIKRSSYAE
+479 DAVSLLQELAADLLAGKTLAPETLRDNLLHTIACKAAIKAGWHTEGAEAAHLVAEILSRTDIKYCPHGRPVCIELTKSQLERQFKRS
-492 LSNGDKITATTVLTR
+492 
-507 LLRLQQLAGGFLVT
+507 
-521 DDSDKP
+521 
-527 ELVNTAKL
+527 
-535 DALQDIIEDYVLG
+535 
-548 AGKKLVIFARF
+548 
-559 IPEVTA
+559 
-565 IMKMIDK
+565 
-572 TFQKTGKKQVA
+572 
-583 IYGAIKKEDRGP
+583 
-595 IIKQFQEDPD
+595 
-605 TVIIVG
+605 
-611 QIDTLGVG
+611 
-619 VTLTAADTCVYYS
+619 
-632 KNFNYA
+632 
-638 TYEQSLSRIHRI
+638 
-650 GQRNTCTYIDL
+650 
-661 ETEGTVDEM
+661 
-670 IGKALARKEDMA
+670 
-682 KTVVDDWRAYFE
+682 

>member
-331 RVAMQMPKSPALD
+331 RVAMQMPKSPAPD
-344 AQPAAPQQAV
+344 AQPAAPQQTA
-354 KPMERPAARPAVNP
+354 KPAERPAARPAVNP

-440 PAAIPKEPIPTPAEP
+440 PAAIPKEPAPTPAEP

-460 DLPEQTFIKR
+460 DLPEQTFRLIGEAFDSYLIAEQGESVLFIDKHAAHER
-470 KVQLGKKEK
+470 ILFEKLKAEDHPIVSQELMAPVSAELTREEAATVLENTEILGKCGFEVADFGDGDVLIRQIPCDVDEK
-479 DLYTQIKRSSYAE
+479 DAVSLLQELAADLLAGKTLAPETLRDNLLHTIACKAAIKAGWHTEGAEAAHLVAEILSRTDIKYCPHGRPVCIELTKSQLERQFKRS
-492 LSNGDKITATTVLTR
+492 
-507 LLRLQQLAGGFLVT
+507 
-521 DDSDKP
+521 
-527 ELVNTAKL
+527 
-535 DALQDIIEDYVLG
+535 
-548 AGKKLVIFARF
+548 
-559 IPEVTA
+559 
-565 IMKMIDK
+565 
-572 TFQKTGKKQVA
+572 
-583 IYGAIKKEDRGP
+583 
-595 IIKQFQEDPD
+595 
-605 TVIIVG
+605 
-611 QIDTLGVG
+611 
-619 VTLTAADTCVYYS
+619 
-632 KNFNYA
+632 
-638 TYEQSLSRIHRI
+638 
-650 GQRNTCTYIDL
+650 
-661 ETEGTVDEM
+661 
-670 IGKALARKEDMA
+670 
-682 KTVVDDWRAYFE
+682 

>member
-331 RVAMQMPKSPALD
+331 RVAMQMPKSPAPD
-344 AQPAAPQQAV
+344 AQPAAPQQTAR
-354 KPMERPAARPAVNP
+354 PAERPAARPAVNP

-399 RTPKPV
+399 QTPKPV

-460 DLPEQTFIKR
+460 DLPEQTFRLIGEAFDSYLIAEQGESVLFIDKHAAHER
-470 KVQLGKKEK
+470 ILFEKLKAEDHPIVSQELMAPVSAELTREEAATVLENTEILGKCGFEVADFGDGDVLIRQIPCDVDEK
-479 DLYTQIKRSSYAE
+479 DAVSLLQELAADLLAGKTLAPETLRDNLLHTIACKAAIKAGWHTEGAEAAHLVAEILSRTDIKYCPHGRPVCIELTKSQLERQFKRS
-492 LSNGDKITATTVLTR
+492 
-507 LLRLQQLAGGFLVT
+507 
-521 DDSDKP
+521 
-527 ELVNTAKL
+527 
-535 DALQDIIEDYVLG
+535 
-548 AGKKLVIFARF
+548 
-559 IPEVTA
+559 
-565 IMKMIDK
+565 
-572 TFQKTGKKQVA
+572 
-583 IYGAIKKEDRGP
+583 
-595 IIKQFQEDPD
+595 
-605 TVIIVG
+605 
-611 QIDTLGVG
+611 
-619 VTLTAADTCVYYS
+619 
-632 KNFNYA
+632 
-638 TYEQSLSRIHRI
+638 
-650 GQRNTCTYIDL
+650 
-661 ETEGTVDEM
+661 
-670 IGKALARKEDMA
+670 
-682 KTVVDDWRAYFE
+682 

>member
-111 LLTKTAEAEGV
+111 LLTKTAEADGV

-331 RVAMQMPKSPALD
+331 RVAMQMPKSPAPD
-344 AQPAAPQQAV
+344 AQPAAPQQTAR
-354 KPMERPAARPAVNP
+354 PAERPAARPAVNP

-417 PIAPPQPEPVVAPV
+417 PIAPPQPEPVVTPV

-460 DLPEQTFIKR
+460 DLPEQTFRLIGEAFDSYLIAEQGESVLFIDKHAAHER
-470 KVQLGKKEK
+470 ILFEKLKAEDHPIVSQELMAPVSAELTREEAATVLENTEILGKCGFEVADFGDGDVLIRQIPCDVDEK
-479 DLYTQIKRSSYAE
+479 DAVSLLQELAADLLAGKTLAPETLRDNLLHTIACKAAIKAGWHTEGAEAAHLVAEILSRTDIKYCPHSRPVCIELTKSQLERQFKRS
-492 LSNGDKITATTVLTR
+492 
-507 LLRLQQLAGGFLVT
+507 
-521 DDSDKP
+521 
-527 ELVNTAKL
+527 
-535 DALQDIIEDYVLG
+535 
-548 AGKKLVIFARF
+548 
-559 IPEVTA
+559 
-565 IMKMIDK
+565 
-572 TFQKTGKKQVA
+572 
-583 IYGAIKKEDRGP
+583 
-595 IIKQFQEDPD
+595 
-605 TVIIVG
+605 
-611 QIDTLGVG
+611 
-619 VTLTAADTCVYYS
+619 
-632 KNFNYA
+632 
-638 TYEQSLSRIHRI
+638 
-650 GQRNTCTYIDL
+650 
-661 ETEGTVDEM
+661 
-670 IGKALARKEDMA
+670 
-682 KTVVDDWRAYFE
+682 

>member
-331 RVAMQMPKSPALD
+331 RVAMQMPKSPAPD
-344 AQPAAPQQAV
+344 AQPAAPQQTAR
-354 KPMERPAARPAVNP
+354 PAERPAARPAVNP

-373 MQAGEYRRQAGA
+373 MQAGEYRRQAGV

-405 EPAMPPVEKAPS
+405 EPAMPPVKKAPS

-460 DLPEQTFIKR
+460 DLPEQTFRLIGEAFDSYLIAEQGESVLFIDKHAAHER
-470 KVQLGKKEK
+470 ILFEKLKAEDHPIVSQELMAPVSAELTREEAATVLENTEILGKCGFEVADFGDGDVLIRQIPCDVDEK
-479 DLYTQIKRSSYAE
+479 DAVSLLQELAADLLAGKTLAPETLRDNLLHTIACKAAIKAGWHTEGAEAAHLMAEILSRTDIKYCPHGRPVCIELTKSQLERQFKRS
-492 LSNGDKITATTVLTR
+492 
-507 LLRLQQLAGGFLVT
+507 
-521 DDSDKP
+521 
-527 ELVNTAKL
+527 
-535 DALQDIIEDYVLG
+535 
-548 AGKKLVIFARF
+548 
-559 IPEVTA
+559 
-565 IMKMIDK
+565 
-572 TFQKTGKKQVA
+572 
-583 IYGAIKKEDRGP
+583 
-595 IIKQFQEDPD
+595 
-605 TVIIVG
+605 
-611 QIDTLGVG
+611 
-619 VTLTAADTCVYYS
+619 
-632 KNFNYA
+632 
-638 TYEQSLSRIHRI
+638 
-650 GQRNTCTYIDL
+650 
-661 ETEGTVDEM
+661 
-670 IGKALARKEDMA
+670 
-682 KTVVDDWRAYFE
+682 

>member
-354 KPMERPAARPAVNP
+354 KPMERPAARPTVNP

-373 MQAGEYRRQAGA
+373 MQTGEYRRQAGA

-460 DLPEQTFIKR
+460 DLPEQTSRLIGEAFDSYLIAEQGESVLFIDKHAAHER
-470 KVQLGKKEK
+470 ILFEKLKAEDHPIVSQELMAPVSAELTREEAATVLENTEILGKCGFEVADFGDGDVLIRQIPCDVDEK
-479 DLYTQIKRSSYAE
+479 DAVSLLQELAADLLAGKTLAPETLRDNLLHTIACKAAIKAGWHTEGAEAAHLMAEILSRTDIKYCPHGRPVCIELTKSQLERQFKRS
-492 LSNGDKITATTVLTR
+492 
-507 LLRLQQLAGGFLVT
+507 
-521 DDSDKP
+521 
-527 ELVNTAKL
+527 
-535 DALQDIIEDYVLG
+535 
-548 AGKKLVIFARF
+548 
-559 IPEVTA
+559 
-565 IMKMIDK
+565 
-572 TFQKTGKKQVA
+572 
-583 IYGAIKKEDRGP
+583 
-595 IIKQFQEDPD
+595 
-605 TVIIVG
+605 
-611 QIDTLGVG
+611 
-619 VTLTAADTCVYYS
+619 
-632 KNFNYA
+632 
-638 TYEQSLSRIHRI
+638 
-650 GQRNTCTYIDL
+650 
-661 ETEGTVDEM
+661 
-670 IGKALARKEDMA
+670 
-682 KTVVDDWRAYFE
+682 

>member
-111 LLTKTAEAEGV
+111 LLTKTAEADGV

-331 RVAMQMPKSPALD
+331 RVAMQMPKSPAPD
-344 AQPAAPQQAV
+344 AQPAAPQQTAR
-354 KPMERPAARPAVNP
+354 PAERPAARPAVNP

-440 PAAIPKEPIPTPAEP
+440 PAAIPKEPAPAPAEP

-460 DLPEQTFIKR
+460 DLPEQTFRLIGEAFDSYLIAEQGESVLFIDKHAAHER
-470 KVQLGKKEK
+470 ILFEKLKAEEHPIVSQELMAPVSAELTREEAATVLENTEILGKCGFEVADFGDGDVLIRQIPCDVDEK
-479 DLYTQIKRSSYAE
+479 DAVSLLQELAADLLAGKTLAPETLRDNLLHTIACKAAIKAGWHTEGAEAAHLVAEILSRTDIEYCPHGRPVCIELTKSQLERQFKRS
-492 LSNGDKITATTVLTR
+492 
-507 LLRLQQLAGGFLVT
+507 
-521 DDSDKP
+521 
-527 ELVNTAKL
+527 
-535 DALQDIIEDYVLG
+535 
-548 AGKKLVIFARF
+548 
-559 IPEVTA
+559 
-565 IMKMIDK
+565 
-572 TFQKTGKKQVA
+572 
-583 IYGAIKKEDRGP
+583 
-595 IIKQFQEDPD
+595 
-605 TVIIVG
+605 
-611 QIDTLGVG
+611 
-619 VTLTAADTCVYYS
+619 
-632 KNFNYA
+632 
-638 TYEQSLSRIHRI
+638 
-650 GQRNTCTYIDL
+650 
-661 ETEGTVDEM
+661 
-670 IGKALARKEDMA
+670 
-682 KTVVDDWRAYFE
+682 

>member
-1 MPHII
+1 M
-6 QLDRHVADLIAAGEV
+6 ADLIAAGEV

-97 GEALAAISSVSRID
+97 GEALAALSSVSRID
-111 LLTKTAEAEGV
+111 LLTKTAEADGV

-127 GGVVTSQQPAGCPQ
+127 GSVVTSQQPAGCPQ

-331 RVAMQMPKSPALD
+331 RVAMQMPKSPAPD
-344 AQPAAPQQAV
+344 AQPAAPQQTAR
-354 KPMERPAARPAVNP
+354 PAERPAARPAVNP

-417 PIAPPQPEPVVAPV
+417 PIAPPQPEPVVTPV

-440 PAAIPKEPIPTPAEP
+440 PAAIPKEPAPAPAEP

-460 DLPEQTFIKR
+460 DLPEQTFRLIGEAFDSYLIAEQGESVLFIDKHAAHER
-470 KVQLGKKEK
+470 ILFEKLKVEDHPIVSQELMAPVSAELTREEAATVLENTEILGKCGFEVADFGDGDVLIRQIPCDVDEK
-479 DLYTQIKRSSYAE
+479 DAVSLLQELAADLLAGKTLAPETLRDNLLHTIACKAAIKAGWHTEGAEAAHLVAEILSRTDIKYCPHGRPVCIELTKSQLERQFKRS
-492 LSNGDKITATTVLTR
+492 
-507 LLRLQQLAGGFLVT
+507 
-521 DDSDKP
+521 
-527 ELVNTAKL
+527 
-535 DALQDIIEDYVLG
+535 
-548 AGKKLVIFARF
+548 
-559 IPEVTA
+559 
-565 IMKMIDK
+565 
-572 TFQKTGKKQVA
+572 
-583 IYGAIKKEDRGP
+583 
-595 IIKQFQEDPD
+595 
-605 TVIIVG
+605 
-611 QIDTLGVG
+611 
-619 VTLTAADTCVYYS
+619 
-632 KNFNYA
+632 
-638 TYEQSLSRIHRI
+638 
-650 GQRNTCTYIDL
+650 
-661 ETEGTVDEM
+661 
-670 IGKALARKEDMA
+670 
-682 KTVVDDWRAYFE
+682 

>member
-73 FLRHATSKIR
+73 FLRHATSKIH

-111 LLTKTAEAEGV
+111 LLTKTAEADGV

-217 AKNMLAVNGTWEKF
+217 AKNMLAVNSTWEKF

-331 RVAMQMPKSPALD
+331 RVAMQMPKSPAPD
-344 AQPAAPQQAV
+344 AQPAAPQQTAR
-354 KPMERPAARPAVNP
+354 PAERPAARPAVNP

-399 RTPKPV
+399 QTPKPV

-460 DLPEQTFIKR
+460 DLPEQTFRLIGEAFDSYLIAEQGESVLFIDKHAAHER
-470 KVQLGKKEK
+470 ILFEKLKAEDHPIVSQELMAPVSAELTREEAATVLENTEILGKCGFEVADFGDGDVLIRQIPCDVDEK
-479 DLYTQIKRSSYAE
+479 DAVSLLQELAADLLAGKTLAPETLRDNLLHTIACKAAIKAGWHTEGAEAAHLVAEILSRTDIKYCPHGRPVCIELTKSQLERQFKRS
-492 LSNGDKITATTVLTR
+492 
-507 LLRLQQLAGGFLVT
+507 
-521 DDSDKP
+521 
-527 ELVNTAKL
+527 
-535 DALQDIIEDYVLG
+535 
-548 AGKKLVIFARF
+548 
-559 IPEVTA
+559 
-565 IMKMIDK
+565 
-572 TFQKTGKKQVA
+572 
-583 IYGAIKKEDRGP
+583 
-595 IIKQFQEDPD
+595 
-605 TVIIVG
+605 
-611 QIDTLGVG
+611 
-619 VTLTAADTCVYYS
+619 
-632 KNFNYA
+632 
-638 TYEQSLSRIHRI
+638 
-650 GQRNTCTYIDL
+650 
-661 ETEGTVDEM
+661 
-670 IGKALARKEDMA
+670 
-682 KTVVDDWRAYFE
+682 

>member
-1 MPHII
+1 MPHIV

-170 IAAVVQQQALAHPEI
+170 IAAVVQQQALAHPDI

-269 EAYRNQMM
+269 DAYRNQMM

-344 AQPAAPQQAV
+344 AQPAAPQQTAR
-354 KPMERPAARPAVNP
+354 PAERPAARPAVNP

-417 PIAPPQPEPVVAPV
+417 PIAPPQPESVVAPV

-460 DLPEQTFIKR
+460 DLPEQTFRLIGEAFDSYLIAEQGESVLFIDKHAAHER
-470 KVQLGKKEK
+470 ILFEKLKAEDHPIVSQELMAPVSAELTREEAATVLENTEILGKCGFEVADFGDGDVLIRQIPCDVDEK
-479 DLYTQIKRSSYAE
+479 DAVSLLQELAADLLAGKTLAPETLRDNLLHTIACKAAIKAGWHTEGAEAAHLVAEILSRTDIKYCPHGRPVCIELTKSQLERQFKRS
-492 LSNGDKITATTVLTR
+492 
-507 LLRLQQLAGGFLVT
+507 
-521 DDSDKP
+521 
-527 ELVNTAKL
+527 
-535 DALQDIIEDYVLG
+535 
-548 AGKKLVIFARF
+548 
-559 IPEVTA
+559 
-565 IMKMIDK
+565 
-572 TFQKTGKKQVA
+572 
-583 IYGAIKKEDRGP
+583 
-595 IIKQFQEDPD
+595 
-605 TVIIVG
+605 
-611 QIDTLGVG
+611 
-619 VTLTAADTCVYYS
+619 
-632 KNFNYA
+632 
-638 TYEQSLSRIHRI
+638 
-650 GQRNTCTYIDL
+650 
-661 ETEGTVDEM
+661 
-670 IGKALARKEDMA
+670 
-682 KTVVDDWRAYFE
+682 

>member
-331 RVAMQMPKSPALD
+331 RVAMQMPKSPAPD
-344 AQPAAPQQAV
+344 AQPAAPQQTAR
-354 KPMERPAARPAVNP
+354 PAERPAARPAVNP

-440 PAAIPKEPIPTPAEP
+440 PAAIPKEPAPAPAEP

-460 DLPEQTFIKR
+460 DLPEQTFRLIGEAFDSYLIAEQGESVLFIDKHAAHER
-470 KVQLGKKEK
+470 ILFEKLKAEDHPIVSQELMAPVSAELTREEAATVLENTEILGKCGFEVADFGDGDVLIRQIPCDVDEK
-479 DLYTQIKRSSYAE
+479 DAVSLLQELAADLLAGKTLAPETLRDNLLHTIACKAAIKAGWHTEGAEAAHLVAEILSRTDIKYCPHGRPVCIELTKSQLERQFKRS
-492 LSNGDKITATTVLTR
+492 
-507 LLRLQQLAGGFLVT
+507 
-521 DDSDKP
+521 
-527 ELVNTAKL
+527 
-535 DALQDIIEDYVLG
+535 
-548 AGKKLVIFARF
+548 
-559 IPEVTA
+559 
-565 IMKMIDK
+565 
-572 TFQKTGKKQVA
+572 
-583 IYGAIKKEDRGP
+583 
-595 IIKQFQEDPD
+595 
-605 TVIIVG
+605 
-611 QIDTLGVG
+611 
-619 VTLTAADTCVYYS
+619 
-632 KNFNYA
+632 
-638 TYEQSLSRIHRI
+638 
-650 GQRNTCTYIDL
+650 
-661 ETEGTVDEM
+661 
-670 IGKALARKEDMA
+670 
-682 KTVVDDWRAYFE
+682 

>member
-111 LLTKTAEAEGV
+111 LLTKTAEADGV

-331 RVAMQMPKSPALD
+331 RVAMQMPKSPAPD
-344 AQPAAPQQAV
+344 AQPAAPQQTAR
-354 KPMERPAARPAVNP
+354 PAERPAAKPAVNP

-417 PIAPPQPEPVVAPV
+417 PIAPPQPEPVSAPV
-431 KPAAKAEPE
+431 RPAAKAEPE
-440 PAAIPKEPIPTPAEP
+440 PAAIPKEPIPTPVEP

-460 DLPEQTFIKR
+460 DLPEQTFRLIGEAFDSYLIAEQGESVLFIDKHAAHER
-470 KVQLGKKEK
+470 ILFEKLKAEDHPIVSQELMAPVSAELTREEAATVLENTEILGKCGFEVADFGDGDVLIRQIPCDVDEK
-479 DLYTQIKRSSYAE
+479 DAVSLLQELAADLLAGKTLAPETLRDNLLHTIACKAAIKAGWHTEGAEAAHLVAEILSRTDIKYCPHGRPVCIELTKSQLERQFKRS
-492 LSNGDKITATTVLTR
+492 
-507 LLRLQQLAGGFLVT
+507 
-521 DDSDKP
+521 
-527 ELVNTAKL
+527 
-535 DALQDIIEDYVLG
+535 
-548 AGKKLVIFARF
+548 
-559 IPEVTA
+559 
-565 IMKMIDK
+565 
-572 TFQKTGKKQVA
+572 
-583 IYGAIKKEDRGP
+583 
-595 IIKQFQEDPD
+595 
-605 TVIIVG
+605 
-611 QIDTLGVG
+611 
-619 VTLTAADTCVYYS
+619 
-632 KNFNYA
+632 
-638 TYEQSLSRIHRI
+638 
-650 GQRNTCTYIDL
+650 
-661 ETEGTVDEM
+661 
-670 IGKALARKEDMA
+670 
-682 KTVVDDWRAYFE
+682 

>member
-331 RVAMQMPKSPALD
+331 RVAMQMPKSPAPD
-344 AQPAAPQQAV
+344 AQPAAPQQTAR
-354 KPMERPAARPAVNP
+354 PAERPAARPAVNP

-431 KPAAKAEPE
+431 KPAAKAEPQ

-460 DLPEQTFIKR
+460 DLPEQTFRLIGEAFDSYLIAEQGESVLFIDKHAAHER
-470 KVQLGKKEK
+470 ILFEKLKAEDHPIVSQELMAPVSAELTREEAATVLENTEILGKCGFEVADFGDGDVLIRQIPCDVDEK
-479 DLYTQIKRSSYAE
+479 DAVSLLQELAADLLAGKTLAPETLRDNLLHTIACKAAIKAGWHTEGAEAAHLVAEILSRTDIKYCPHGRPVCIELTKSQLERQFKRS
-492 LSNGDKITATTVLTR
+492 
-507 LLRLQQLAGGFLVT
+507 
-521 DDSDKP
+521 
-527 ELVNTAKL
+527 
-535 DALQDIIEDYVLG
+535 
-548 AGKKLVIFARF
+548 
-559 IPEVTA
+559 
-565 IMKMIDK
+565 
-572 TFQKTGKKQVA
+572 
-583 IYGAIKKEDRGP
+583 
-595 IIKQFQEDPD
+595 
-605 TVIIVG
+605 
-611 QIDTLGVG
+611 
-619 VTLTAADTCVYYS
+619 
-632 KNFNYA
+632 
-638 TYEQSLSRIHRI
+638 
-650 GQRNTCTYIDL
+650 
-661 ETEGTVDEM
+661 
-670 IGKALARKEDMA
+670 
-682 KTVVDDWRAYFE
+682 